1 MQIDKGPTEQATG
14 KDCSVTKPT
23 PLIQSLLQF
32 ENVRTA
38 QLLAEGSSQRNYPKS
53 SDGWIK
59 TIFVLQGRALDQF
72 LLPFVVLVL
81 HAIVY
86 TLVSK
91 LWFKTKDEHHTFD
104 SWEIFFSL
112 IVNTTMSF
120 LLVFRLNRAAG
131 RFWRART
138 MWGLLIARA
147 RGFSASAIA
156 HADHDQYHR
165 DEAIRWV
172 IAFVIAVMELLRGV
186 KQLPVLNFA
195 GVLTQGEVRRLSSS
209 SHAPIYALDQARY
222 HMNTMFQV
230 NETTPAGIAL
240 MRSRH
245 LTALETH
252 VDKLLECCGGLEKV
266 RGTPLPIVYV
276 THLRTFIVFALL
288 FFPYIWGPTW
298 GWATIPIVTA
308 SAFAWLGIDGAAA
321 ECEAPF
327 RQNRVNALDM
337 NSYCLGYLEVVKQ
350 QLLNHGDRPSLQH
363 DGMDSHCFT
372 QQSDESCYDEL
383 IE

>member
-1 MQIDKGPTEQATG
+1 MQIDPANMSHATER
-14 KDCSVTKPT
+14 DCSAPKPI
-23 PLIQSLLQF
+23 PLIQSLLQY
-32 ENVRTA
+32 ENVRTE
-38 QLLAEGSSQRNYPKS
+38 QLLDEGSCQRNYPKS
-53 SDGWIK
+53 SDGWLK
-59 TIFVLQGRALDQF
+59 TLFIIEGRALDLF
-72 LLPFVVLVL
+72 ALPFVVLVL

-91 LWFKTKDEHHTFD
+91 LWFKNQDEDHTFD

-131 RFWRART
+131 RFWKART

-156 HADHDQYHR
+156 HADHDVYHR

-172 IAFVIAVMELLRGV
+172 VAFVIAVMELLRGV

-195 GVLTQGEVRRLSSS
+195 GVVTKEEVHRMSAS
-209 SHAPIYALDQARY
+209 SHALVYALDQARY
-222 HMNTMFQV
+222 HMSAMFQV
-230 NETTPAGIAL
+230 NETTSPGIAL

-252 VDKLLECCGGLEKV
+252 VDILLECCGGLEKV
-266 RGTPLPIVYV
+266 KGTPLPIVYV
-276 THLRTFIVFALL
+276 AHLRTFIVFALL
-288 FFPYIWGPTW
+288 FFPYIWGPSW

-321 ECEAPF
+321 EAEAPF
-327 RQNRVNALDM
+327 GQKRVNALDM
-337 NSYCLGYLEVVKQ
+337 NGYCIGYLEVVKQ
-350 QLLNHGDRPSLQH
+350 QLLNHADLHALDKGR
-363 DGMDSHCFT
+363 MDSHCST
-372 QQSDESCYDEL
+372 QQSEGSCYSDP
-383 IE
+383 